1 MAWTAIYV
9 HKVDDGT
16 EITVT
21 MSFANLES
29 NSAASDTD
37 YIFRADVRNADCCEG
52 GGMGNDRYMYQVDE
66 DPEVR
71 TGSISVSCAP
81 GGYTVEVSISSPGN
95 VKPASA
101 ADFTVN
107 APEQQQPEPTF
118 TDATLS
124 GEPERGGL
132 RRVRPGPPAGT
143 PPRWTAA

>member
-81 GGYTVEVSISSPGN
+81 GGYTVKVSISSRQREN
-95 VKPASA
+95 
-101 ADFTVN
+101 
-107 APEQQQPEPTF
+107 
-118 TDATLS
+118 
-124 GEPERGGL
+124 GGG
-132 RRVRPGPPAGT
+132 RRRPHGHRPGATTAGT
-143 PPRWTAA
+143 DLHRRHAER